1 MNTVWIVLKNG
12 KVDEVFS
19 DEVAAAHHAKQLN
32 KKWSLTEVV
41 EREVKAI

>member
-1 MNTVWIVLKNG
+1 MNSVWIVLKSG

-19 DEVAAAHHAKQLN
+19 NEPAARHHAAQLN
-32 KKWSLTEVV
+32 KKWAITEVV